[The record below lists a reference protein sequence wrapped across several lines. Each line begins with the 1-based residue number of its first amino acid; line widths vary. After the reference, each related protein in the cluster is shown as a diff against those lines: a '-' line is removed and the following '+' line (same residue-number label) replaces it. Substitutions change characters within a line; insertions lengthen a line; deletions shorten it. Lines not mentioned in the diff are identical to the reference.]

1 MPNVGK
7 SSLTNALL
15 KKERSIVTPIA
26 GTTRDSIDARLK
38 WYGHHIN
45 LSLTLLELEN

>member
-26 GTTRDSIDARLK
+26 GTTRDSIDADLK
-38 WYGHHIN
+38 WYGHQIN
-45 LSLTLLELEN
+45 LLIQQGLEN